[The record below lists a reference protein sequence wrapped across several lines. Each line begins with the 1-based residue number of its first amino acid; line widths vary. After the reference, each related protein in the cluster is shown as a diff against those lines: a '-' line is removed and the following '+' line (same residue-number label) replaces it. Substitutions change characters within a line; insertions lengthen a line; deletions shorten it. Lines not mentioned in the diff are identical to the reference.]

1 MGEIA
6 LISARKTKLESLAN
20 KGDEKAKTALSLIN
34 NPERFLSTAQIG
46 MTLIAILTGVYS
58 GEKFGKQY
66 VEQIA
71 ERARKGEHK
80 LLLQVGAKAQDMEL
94 KNYATKTLAVIE
106 SQQQLVKDTSR
117 SIESGSHGKS
127 DSGASGGGGMNEK
140 SPPAYGQ

>member
-1 MGEIA
+1 M
-6 LISARKTKLESLAN
+6 ESRL
-20 KGDEKAKTALSLIN
+20 TSL
-34 NPERFLSTAQIG
+34 
-46 MTLIAILTGVYS
+46 S
-58 GEKFGKQY
+58 GEKFDKQY

-127 DSGASGGGGMNEK
+127 DSGASSGGGMNEK